1 MQWTIPNARRAIEIE
16 QQYAQEPIVF
26 RVERCTSVRGLHR
39 LQVVKKPGRSS
50 ATLDESLEGARVW
63 WPEKNGAPSGRG
75 TVKMANPD
83 DGEVVIRS
91 FDGTAIQAGAD
102 LWIWPIDFLQA
113 LRDAWACDDRAA
125 RAMAS
130 MRPSRQRQ
138 APAAPTSA
146 PLRDRQRQALEL
158 TNSQVGLL
166 HGPPGTGKTHA
177 LGVNVARLIKA
188 TNWRVLVTAT
198 TNSAVDQALI
208 SIDNAL
214 SEMGCEH
221 LRGTLARIGSGFD
234 PDRFRHRQHLLP
246 TSNRGLIEELM
257 HLKACEP
264 DKRDVERWVEWRE
277 RERALRAK
285 MKGGVGIIFGDA
297 RVVAATAT
305 SIFYNLQAYDEVPW
319 NFLVVDEASQL
330 PAASAVMASTLAD
343 RVLFAGDP
351 KQLPAVVQSNHPL
364 CNDYLAR
371 TAFNIFEKLSPSVR
385 LNEQSRMAPDICEL
399 VSKVFY
405 GGELVVAADKRTDRS
420 WIAERTLPVAI
431 FDSASSIT
439 VRKITSESQWST
451 KYQGKIRYKSAE
463 DVVAVAAKLVSL
475 GVDEQ
480 DIWVVTPFRAQR
492 DLLRKA
498 LWKFDLKRVSVSTV
512 HKAQGGEKRVV
523 LFDPVEAGS
532 KFLNGQL
539 GDRLLNVA
547 LSRAMAKLFL
557 FISDGDMNNRRV
569 AQIVSLTNAIN
580 DPKSRTSEMTL
591 TDLLRQHGF
600 GAGAI
605 GKVIQVGATVGEVQ
619 AFERSGEVVVVRCRQ
634 TGDIRKFKVRMAS
647 PPPRE
652 PPQPHA

>member
-1 MQWTIPNARRAIEIE
+1 MWDLLDVRRAIEIE

-39 LQVVKKPGRSS
+39 LLVVKKPGRSS
-50 ATLDESLEGARVW
+50 ATLDESLEDARVW

-75 TVKMANPD
+75 VVKMANPD

-91 FDGTAIQAGAD
+91 FDGTAIQEGAD

-113 LRDAWACDDRAA
+113 LRDAWACDNRAA
-125 RAMAS
+125 RAIAA
-130 MRPSRQRQ
+130 MRPSTQRL
-138 APAAPTSA
+138 APPAPTSA

-158 TNSQVGLL
+158 TNSRVGLL
-166 HGPPGTGKTHA
+166 HGPPGTGKTYA
-177 LGVNVARLIKA
+177 LGVNVARLVKA

-214 SEMGCEH
+214 SQMDCEH

-234 PDRFRHRQHLLP
+234 PDRFRDRQHLLP
-246 TSNRGLIEELM
+246 AANRDLIEELM
-257 HLKACEP
+257 HLKASEP

-277 RERALRAK
+277 RERALRAR
-285 MKGGVGIIFGDA
+285 MKGGVGTIFGDA

-364 CNDYLAR
+364 CDEYLAR

-399 VSKVFY
+399 VSTVFY
-405 GGELVVAADKRTDRS
+405 RGELVVAKEKKDDPS
-420 WIAERTLPVAI
+420 WNAERRLPVAS
-431 FDSASSIT
+431 FDKNAAIGI
-439 VRKITSESQWST
+439 RKIATESQWSP
-451 KYQGKIRYKSAE
+451 KYQGKIRYASAI
-463 DVVAVAAKLVSL
+463 DCAAVAEKLVNL
-475 GVDEQ
+475 GVDEH
-480 DIWVVTPFRAQR
+480 DIWILTPFRAQR
-492 DLLRKA
+492 ALLRNI
-498 LWKFDLKRVSVSTV
+498 LYRQGLKKVAVSTV
-512 HKAQGGEKRVV
+512 HRAQGGERRVV

-532 KFLNGQL
+532 KFLSGGL

-547 LSRAMAKLFL
+547 LSRAMARLFL
-557 FISDGDMNNRRV
+557 FLSDGDMNSPKV
-569 AQIVSLTNAIN
+569 AQIVALANTIN

-600 GAGAI
+600 GADAI

-619 AFERSGEVVVVRCRQ
+619 AFERSGEIVVVRCRQ
-634 TGDIRKFKVRMAS
+634 TGGLRKFKVRMAA
-647 PPPRE
+647 PPPGE
-652 PPQPHA
+652 PPRPHA